1 MSLLRTSL
9 SIAVSACA
17 VAIAAPASAGVLDG
31 IFGGA
36 TAGADVKSDSRRRIW
51 PIRDFSSVQLAA
63 REAGA
68 KENQHPAQL
77 NADVLRQ
84 QLGKLRFASGNTTR
98 ALFTQDEAEEL
109 VEPLVLAFAAA
120 SPADDVV
127 LASSARRG
135 DAVLLRPMAVTA
147 RLFVQGGSL
156 QFIVRDARYDF
167 YNDYMGTK
175 KDPTFTY
182 GSRNAPGAAVLGLE
196 GASVVRGD
204 WLALPLAAAGGAAGG
219 AGATPTAPV
228 RAPAPAATTLPAP
241 AATPA
246 LRPRDPGFADEV
258 EQRLTTLKRLRD
270 RGLITEEEYQQKRR
284 EILQAL

>member
-1 MSLLRTSL
+1 MSPLRTSL
-9 SIAVSACA
+9 SIVVSACA
-17 VAIAAPASAGVLDG
+17 VAVAAPASAGILDG
-31 IFGGA
+31 IFGA
-36 TAGADVKSDSRRRIW
+36 KSSAEAKGEARRRSW
-51 PIRDFSSVQLAA
+51 TIRDFSTVQLVA

-68 KENQHPAQL
+68 KENQHPAQI

-84 QLGKLRFASGNTTR
+84 QLTKVRFASGNATR
-98 ALFTQDEAEEL
+98 PLFTPDEAEEL
-109 VEPLVLAFAAA
+109 VEPLVQAFAAA
-120 SPADDVV
+120 GPADDV
-127 LASSARRG
+127 LLLSSARRS

-156 QFIVRDARYDF
+156 QFIVRDARFDF
-167 YNDYMGTK
+167 YNDYVGSK

-182 GSRNAPGAAVLGLE
+182 GSRSGPGSAVLSSD
-196 GASVVRGD
+196 GASAVRAD
-204 WLALPLAAAGGAAGG
+204 WLALPLAAAAGGGATPA
-219 AGATPTAPV
+219 APMSAPAAATPTAP
-228 RAPAPAATTLPAP
+228 AAA
-241 AATPA
+241 PA